1 MVSQQK
7 YCGNCANGIDI
18 EITGDVLCNKKGVVE
33 RGYVCFKHK
42 RDEDRP
48 KGLKCLSCSSFIV
61 DKKSEN
67 PDIGHCKLFTVRK
80 FNGLEKNVCS
90 RFAKLD

>member
-48 KGLKCLSCSSFIV
+48 KG
-61 DKKSEN
+61 
-67 PDIGHCKLFTVRK
+67 
-80 FNGLEKNVCS
+80 
-90 RFAKLD
+90 